1 MEHFDMVDLAIV
13 GTGSWGKNLV
23 RNFYELRRQNQ
34 IYACDLDAAKLA
46 KLRSAFPMLQ
56 TTQDYKEILA
66 NDNIRAVVVS
76 SSAVTHYELAKR
88 ALEAG
93 KDVFVEK
100 PLALSYRDA
109 VEVVELAERRQRL
122 LMVGHLMLYHPVS
135 QQLRQLINSG
145 ELGEIYYIYSQR
157 VNLGQVRRD
166 ENALW
171 SFGPHDLSLIFYLLG
186 QEATDISARGQTYL
200 QEGIEDV
207 VFVSLNF
214 SNRVSAHIHLS
225 WLDPHKLRKITVVGS
240 KKMAV
245 FDDMATSEKL
255 RIYNNSA
262 EKNIDY
268 ETYGDYITL
277 RFGEIVIP
285 YVTMVEPLK
294 LECQHFLECVEQ
306 RQQPRTSGQDGLRVV
321 KALEAAN
328 YSLRH
333 NGKPVELSDFK
344 L

>member
-1 MEHFDMVDLAIV
+1 MVDLAVV

-23 RNFYELRRQNQ
+23 RNFYELRRQSRV
-34 IYACDLDAAKLA
+34 YACDLDAAKLA
-46 KLRSAFPMLQ
+46 KLRSAFPELQ
-56 TTQDYKEILA
+56 TTQDYEEILA
-66 NDNIRAVVVS
+66 NDKIQAVVVS
-76 SSAVTHYELAKR
+76 SSAVTHYDLTKR

-109 VEVVELAERRQRL
+109 AEVVELAERRQRL

-135 QQLRQLINSG
+135 QQLRQLIHSG
-145 ELGEIYYIYSQR
+145 ELGEVYYIYSQR

-245 FDDMATSEKL
+245 FDDMATIEKL

-285 YVTMVEPLK
+285 YVAMIEPLK

-328 YSLRH
+328 FSLRH
-333 NGKPVELSDFK
+333 NGIPVNLTDFNK